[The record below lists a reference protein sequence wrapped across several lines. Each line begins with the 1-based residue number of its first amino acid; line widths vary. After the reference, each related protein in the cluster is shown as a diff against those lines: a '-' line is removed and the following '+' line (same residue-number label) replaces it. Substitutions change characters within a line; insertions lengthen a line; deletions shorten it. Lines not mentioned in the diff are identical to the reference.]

1 MLDAKSKNAYL
12 VTTNFSINGDE
23 EVITMI
29 VNCDN
34 SSFTENDVMFL
45 EVLNTLCAA
54 YHFSDSNSEVE
65 SYSKF
70 VRFSNPGANMLLW
83 PSNNLPQRLS
93 SEMLKAFAGIVP
105 LVSLN
110 ELVGL
115 GLISKVMSYFY
126 LLTVTTEQSYSHQ
139 LSTAQTM
146 LSNATS
152 TKTQTLYSKE
162 SLSSCGWL
170 YGVDNT
176 IRLTPVLKGQSHPI
190 YITVSKGEFDTTQQ
204 DDEKIMQLAID
215 KLNVIS

>member
-1 MLDAKSKNAYL
+1 MLDANLKNAYL
-12 VTTNFSINGDE
+12 VTTNFSIDGNE

-34 SSFTENDVMFL
+34 SSFSEKDVIFL
-45 EVLNTLCAA
+45 DVLNALCAA
-54 YHFSDSNSEVE
+54 YHFSDTYTEVE

-105 LVSLN
+105 LVSLSQ
-110 ELVGL
+110 LVDL
-115 GLISKVMSYFY
+115 GLISKIMSYFD
-126 LLTVTTEQSYSHQ
+126 LLTVATNKSYSQQ
-139 LSTAQTM
+139 LSTAHM
-146 LSNATS
+146 ILENATS
-152 TKTQTLYSKE
+152 TKTKTLYSKE
-162 SLSSCGWL
+162 SLSSCGWF

-176 IRLTPVLKGQSHPI
+176 IRLTPILKGQSHPT
-190 YITVSKGEFDTTQQ
+190 YITVSKDEFEATQQ